1 MYVNGDINIVSINI
15 EADKQFWMKLFLQ
28 IIIIVRYIIPII
40 TVKTLYIILR
50 FFLISGLLTV
60 SAGAN
65 NIKFIND
72 ILAIINNIYIGNV
85 IYLHINGIPINV
97 GTDVIQ
103 QIQDLEACI
112 PNAVVLNILNNSKV
126 MIVSLK
132 ILRKIDN
139 NNITITFVSD
149 KYIDS
154 SPY

>member
-1 MYVNGDINIVSINI
+1 M
-15 EADKQFWMKLFLQ
+15 FLQ

>member
-1 MYVNGDINIVSINI
+1 
-15 EADKQFWMKLFLQ
+15 MKLFLE
-28 IIIIVRYIIPII
+28 IIIIARYIIPII

-97 GTDVIQ
+97 GTEVTQ